1 MSRKRIYNRVMDD
14 RSDVC
19 PLGEL
24 LTDKELERM
33 RLHNLK
39 RDWPNTAKVTVKTG
53 EIYFSFG
60 VRFAESY
67 ELVKQENVYI
77 ATFWRS
83 NPQLKNGGY
92 FTTKEFR
99 STSLQE
105 ATKQA
110 ERYAAD
116 TIYGSMAVKNVELKQ
131 ENSNG
136 K

>member
-1 MSRKRIYNRVMDD
+1 MSRKRIYNRVM
-14 RSDVC
+14 RANDVC

-33 RLHNLK
+33 RLYNSK

-67 ELVKQENVYI
+67 ELVKQEN
-77 ATFWRS
+77 
-83 NPQLKNGGY
+83 
-92 FTTKEFR
+92 
-99 STSLQE
+99 
-105 ATKQA
+105 
-110 ERYAAD
+110 
-116 TIYGSMAVKNVELKQ
+116 
-131 ENSNG
+131 SNG